1 MRSDF
6 SGVQE
11 YDVEM
16 VHFVL
21 NEEISSVANSD
32 INDIKKVRFKKGF
45 FQFVFK
51 SLPKLT
57 LIIQF

>member
-1 MRSDF
+1 MRRDL

-21 NEEISSVANSD
+21 NEEISSVINCD
-32 INDIKKVRFKKGF
+32 IHDIKRV
-45 FQFVFK
+45 
-51 SLPKLT
+51 SLIETYNHLEV
-57 LIIQF
+57 